1 MTIRILVADDHRI
14 VCQGLVSLID
24 GCPEYTVAGQAES
37 GREAVTFTRRHQPDI
52 VIMDI
57 SMPDLNGIDATRL
70 CIEAFPPVKVIA
82 LSMHSDRRY
91 VMGMLKAGARGYI
104 LKESVFQELLQAIEA
119 ARNDQVYLSPKVAGT
134 VVDDLVRREPPEI
147 PSPADILTVKEREVL
162 QMIAEGRATRKM
174 ARVLNVSIKTVEARR
189 KSIMNK
195 LDLHTVADLTKY
207 AIREGLTSVQK

>member
-1 MTIRILVADDHRI
+1 MTIRILVVDDHRI
-14 VCQGLVSLID
+14 VCEGLVSLIN
-24 GCPEYTVAGQAES
+24 GCPDYTVAGQVES
-37 GREAVTFTRRHQPDI
+37 GRAAITFTRRHRPDI

-119 ARNDQVYLSPKVAGT
+119 ACNDQVYLSPKVAGT
-134 VVDDLVRREPPEI
+134 VVHDLIRKEPPRI
-147 PSPADILTVKEREVL
+147 PCPADTLTVKEREVL
-162 QMIAEGRATRKM
+162 QMIAEGRATRQM
-174 ARVLNVSIKTVEARR
+174 ARVLNVSVKTVEARR

-195 LDLHTVADLTKY
+195 LGLHTIAGLTKY
-207 AIREGLTSVQK
+207 AIREGLTTLQ